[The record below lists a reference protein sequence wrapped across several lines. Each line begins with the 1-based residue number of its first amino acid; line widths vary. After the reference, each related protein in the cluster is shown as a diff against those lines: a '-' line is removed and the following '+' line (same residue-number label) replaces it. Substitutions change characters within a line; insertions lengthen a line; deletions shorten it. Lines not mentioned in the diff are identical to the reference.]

1 MEKEDVE
8 FSEDPELE
16 DPESMDD
23 KEEDPDWHCQ
33 LEEKGEC
40 DTGADD
46 EEKEN
51 SSMNTIRQVLIITS
65 SCQSGYHSSFIFCSQ
80 EVKLMSLFSSTRCCI
95 KKLTFIEIIIKF

>member
-1 MEKEDVE
+1 ME

-16 DPESMDD
+16 DPDSMDD

-33 LEEKGEC
+33 LEGKGEC

-51 SSMNTIRQVLIITS
+51 SSMNTIKQVLIITS
-65 SCQSGYHSSFIFCSQ
+65 SCQWLSFIIHFF
-80 EVKLMSLFSSTRCCI
+80 VL
-95 KKLTFIEIIIKF
+95 KKLSTCHCSVALDVASRS

>member
-1 MEKEDVE
+1 MEETDRCVEKEDVE

-33 LEEKGEC
+33 LEDMGEC

-46 EEKEN
+46 EEKDN
-51 SSMNTIRQVLIITS
+51 YLMNTIRQVLIITC
-65 SCQSGYHSSFIFCSQ
+65 SCQWLLFIIHVCSQ
-80 EVKLMSLFSSTRCCI
+80 EKLMSLFNSTRCCI
-95 KKLTFIEIIIKF
+95 KKLTFK

>member
-23 KEEDPDWHCQ
+23 MEEDPDWHCQ

-40 DTGADD
+40 D
-46 EEKEN
+46 
-51 SSMNTIRQVLIITS
+51 RVLMMKRRRIL
-65 SCQSGYHSSFIFCSQ
+65 Q
-80 EVKLMSLFSSTRCCI
+80 
-95 KKLTFIEIIIKF
+95 

>member
-16 DPESMDD
+16 DPDSMDD

-46 EEKEN
+46 DEKEN

-65 SCQSGYHSSFIFCSQ
+65 SCYHSFMVIIHHSFF
-80 EVKLMSLFSSTRCCI
+80 VL
-95 KKLTFIEIIIKF
+95 KKLSSCHCSVALDVASKS

>member
-1 MEKEDVE
+1 MEETDRCVEKEDVE

-16 DPESMDD
+16 DPECMDD

-33 LEEKGEC
+33 LEDKGEC

-51 SSMNTIRQVLIITS
+51 SSMNTIRQVLMITC
-65 SCQSGYHSSFIFCSQ
+65 SCQWLLFIIHF
-80 EVKLMSLFSSTRCCI
+80 LFSRRKAHVI
-95 KKLTFIEIIIKF
+95 VQ